1 MICLSR
7 PYPFKYFKG
16 STIFT
21 CSILELFVPN
31 NIIEKENVHMDQ
43 TNVMIKGIN
52 LLMIRLSFIGKDSP
66 GNLSKLITTSR
77 DGLLVS
83 H

>member
-1 MICLSR
+1 
-7 PYPFKYFKG
+7 
-16 STIFT
+16 
-21 CSILELFVPN
+21 
-31 NIIEKENVHMDQ
+31 MDQ